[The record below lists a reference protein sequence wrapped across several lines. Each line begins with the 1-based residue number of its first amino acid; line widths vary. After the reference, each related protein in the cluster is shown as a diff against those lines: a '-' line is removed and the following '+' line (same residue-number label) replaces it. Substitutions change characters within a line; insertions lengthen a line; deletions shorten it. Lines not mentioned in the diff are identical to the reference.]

1 MRLRGGD
8 RFDCDTDLMVPN
20 LSFWHVSVFLVYPA
34 AIALGFWLLYTVIR
48 LAVRRGLRQHQE
60 WLETRAE
67 PGNAAP

>member
-1 MRLRGGD
+1 
-8 RFDCDTDLMVPN
+8 MVPN
-20 LSFWHVSVFLVYPA
+20 LSFWHVGVFLIYPA

-60 WLETRAE
+60 WLESRAE